1 MIGVL
6 TGREGEVPTME
17 LMAKQARIQG
27 LIVGSRRLQQ
37 EYITALEQN
46 NIHPIIDR
54 SFKLEQLADAFRFQ
68 ESGNHFGKIVI
79 EW

>member
-1 MIGVL
+1 
-6 TGREGEVPTME
+6 ME

-46 NIHPIIDR
+46 NIRPIIDQ